1 MMKQELALQIM
12 HELGTNELL
21 NIDNF
26 TNPNDCLNE
35 TYNVILEIL
44 DKYTIFNNNIMSILE
59 DYRLK

>member
-12 HELGTNELL
+12 HELGVNELL

-26 TNPNDCLNE
+26 TNANDCLNE

-44 DKYTIFNNNIMSILE
+44 DKYTIFNNDIMSILE
-59 DYRLK
+59 NYHLK